1 MAAAATRSPWIVFSA
16 VSVGTFMSTLDG
28 SIVNVALPTLGVALN
43 ARIDQL
49 EWIVSGYL
57 LTLSVTLLVAG
68 KLGDLFGHRSVYAAG
83 LLLFTLGSGLCG
95 AAPSLPFLVAARA
108 LQALGASLTMA
119 VGPAVVTAVFPPSM
133 RGQALGSLGSV
144 VSIGL
149 TIGPPLGGLIIQALS
164 WRWIFLVNL
173 PVGLLG
179 TLWALRVLPPPLP
192 VKGARFDGP
201 GSLLLGAALGAGIYA
216 LDTLP
221 DRSVQTLPILM
232 IAAAATAL
240 LAFRIRRAPEPI
252 LDPAVL
258 RSPGVGSG
266 LLAGLL
272 SYVAMFTQ
280 TLLTP
285 FLLARVFKLPPGGVG
300 AFLIAVPIAM
310 AIAAPFAGWLADRL
324 GGRALP
330 AVGMAFLATSLYG
343 LSLAGPESWLPSIAA
358 RLALAGAGM
367 GFFQAPNNSA
377 VMGAIPRAKLGS
389 GGGLLATS
397 RNVGMAIGVA
407 IAGTLFALRAGDGL
421 DVAAFLPGYALA
433 LRTGA
438 AVAIA
443 AGLLSLF
450 TGPRS
455 ASLSPTGGE
464 GQGEGA
470 ASP

>member
-1 MAAAATRSPWIVFSA
+1 VKDASPSPWIVFSA

-28 SIVNVALPTLGVALN
+28 SIVNVALPTLGVELN
-43 ARIDQL
+43 APIDRL
-49 EWIVSGYL
+49 EWIVAGYL

-68 KLGDLFGHRSVYAAG
+68 RLGDLFGHRRVYAVG
-83 LLLFTLGSGLCG
+83 LALFTVGSGLCG
-95 AAPSLPFLVAARA
+95 AAPSLALLVAARVV
-108 LQALGASLTMA
+108 QALGASLTMA
-119 VGPAVVTAVFPPSM
+119 VGPAVVTAVFPPAM
-133 RGQALGSLGSV
+133 RGRALGSLGSV

-149 TIGPPLGGLIIQALS
+149 TVGPPLGGLILQALS

-173 PVGLLG
+173 PIGLAG
-179 TLWALRVLPPPLP
+179 TIWALRVLPATRPA
-192 VKGARFDGP
+192 KGARFDGV
-201 GSLLLGAALGAGIYA
+201 GAALLAVALGLGIVA

-221 DRSVQTLPILM
+221 DAAVQTTPILLG
-232 IAAAATAL
+232 AAAAAAL
-240 LAFRIRRAPEPI
+240 LAVRVRRTPEPI
-252 LDPAVL
+252 VDAAIL

-272 SYVAMFTQ
+272 SYVAMFTS

-285 FLLARVFKLPPGGVG
+285 FLLTRVFRLTPGGVG
-300 AFLIAVPIAM
+300 AFLIAVPVAM
-310 AIAAPFAGWLADRL
+310 AVAAPVAGWLADRF

-330 AVGMAFLATSLYG
+330 AVGMALLASALYG
-343 LSLAGPESWLPSIAA
+343 LSLAGPGSWLPSVAA
-358 RLALAGAGM
+358 RLALCGAGM

-377 VMGAIPRAKLGS
+377 VMGVIPRPKLGA

-407 IAGTLFALRAGDGL
+407 IAGTLFSLRAGDGL
-421 DVAAFLPGYALA
+421 SPETFMPGYALA

-450 TGPRS
+450 TRVPPK
-455 ASLSPTGGE
+455 A
-464 GQGEGA
+464 
-470 ASP
+470 